1 MYRDILVAVDLD
13 DPAMA
18 ERLLAEGV
26 ALVRAYQARL
36 HAMVVVPG
44 FGMAL
49 VGQQFPRDFEKR
61 ALADAEKALHELTA
75 GQVPDDVPVQHIV
88 ANGTIYKEIIE
99 AAGEVGADLVV
110 VGAHR
115 PDLSDYLLGPNA
127 ARVMRH
133 FSGSVLVVR
142 L

>member
-75 GQVPDDVPVQHIV
+75 RQVPDDVPVQHIV

-142 L
+142 T